1 MMINSAK
8 TQITVG
14 GQVFYIPSERLQE
27 VYSLLSRLQGIAVAE
42 NITMSP
48 QTATFTGQTLIRG

>member
-1 MMINSAK
+1 MINSAK
-8 TQITVG
+8 TQVTVG

-42 NITMSP
+42 NNTP